1 LIETKIE
8 AAKSLAATFGRL
20 KVAKVDL
27 SDLVIAR
34 IIKQK
39 TMVQTARCETISGEV
54 AGLSSGQ

>member
-1 LIETKIE
+1 ME

-39 TMVQTARCETISGEV
+39 TMVQTARCETISGDV

>member
-1 LIETKIE
+1 ME

-34 IIKQK
+34 IMKQK
-39 TMVQTARCETISGEV
+39 TMVQTARCETISGDV
-54 AGLSSGQ
+54 AGLSNGQ